1 MKNRG
6 DLKLWAFVAGGFA
19 LLALAWTAMFMAAS
33 KTPVQTVPLVTTGS
47 R

>member
-1 MKNRG
+1 MKNKS

-33 KTPVQTVPLVTTGS
+33 RTPVQSVPLVTKGD